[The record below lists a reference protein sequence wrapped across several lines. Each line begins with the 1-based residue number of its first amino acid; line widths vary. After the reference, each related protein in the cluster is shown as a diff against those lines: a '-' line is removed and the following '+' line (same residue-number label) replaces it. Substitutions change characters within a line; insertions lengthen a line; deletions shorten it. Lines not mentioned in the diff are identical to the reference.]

1 MCFAVAG
8 GSEAKFAEG
17 AFEGLRAGV
26 EAHVHLQAA
35 FGGERRVT
43 HVTAEQLL
51 TCEDEKRLLV
61 L

>member
-1 MCFAVAG
+1 MCFAVAR
-8 GSEAKFAEG
+8 GSEAEFAEG
-17 AFEGLRAGV
+17 TFEGLGASV

-35 FGGERRVT
+35 FSGERGVA

-51 TCEDEKRLLV
+51 TCSDEKRLLV